1 MISGRIKADGGES
14 TGEIKSDGGG
24 STGRIKSDGGRIKSD
39 GGEST
44 GRIKSDG
51 GESAG
56 ADFKSA
62 NKAEDGV
69 MYAEV
74 VVTSA
79 GKIRQT
85 MDNAVPYEMVDLT
98 ASRVSH

>member
-1 MISGRIKADGGES
+1 MIS
-14 TGEIKSDGGG
+14 
-24 STGRIKSDGGRIKSD
+24 GRIKSDGGRIKSD

-44 GRIKSDG
+44 GEIKSDG

-62 NKAEDGV
+62 NKAEGEV
-69 MYAEV
+69 MYADV
-74 VVTSA
+74 VVSSA

-85 MDNAVPYEMVDLT
+85 MDSAVFYEMVDLT